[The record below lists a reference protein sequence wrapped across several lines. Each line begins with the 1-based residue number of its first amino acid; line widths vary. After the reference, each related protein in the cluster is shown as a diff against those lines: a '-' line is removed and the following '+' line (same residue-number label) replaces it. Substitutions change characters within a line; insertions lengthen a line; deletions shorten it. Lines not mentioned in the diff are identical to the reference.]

1 LQIGGEL
8 RARRKKVDL
17 MAVKWSFER
26 LKSFSGISY
35 DDLFSKCEQALLVIG
50 LEICRTD
57 KALGVIEAKKKATFP
72 FKSGQQIFVT
82 VRRDS
87 KVSVI
92 EKVNV
97 GSSILGIN
105 ISPDDMISEK
115 FLVTLREMTRE

>member
-1 LQIGGEL
+1 
-8 RARRKKVDL
+8 

-26 LKSFSGISY
+26 LKSFPGISY
-35 DDLFSKCEQALLVIG
+35 DDLFSKCEQALLVNG

-57 KALGVIEAKKKATFP
+57 KALGVIEAKKTATFP

-97 GSSILGIN
+97 GSSILGIS
-105 ISPDDMISEK
+105 ISSDDMLSEK